1 MLTNEVFWK
10 MDLRCIYKNGIAEE
24 IGKGFYVYVIIN
36 ADKYYVGMTRDFKA
50 RIAGHLHS
58 NTNNIRDDESCIYI
72 LENVKKE
79 INMRILEYIWII
91 WFCLNTDCVNVA
103 RYSLSLRRGK
113 INSSNLWKIKSNYK
127 IFCDFDYIVGVKLIQ
142 QQWPNSYRIWPDS
155 EKEYFGRCL

>member
-36 ADKYYVGMTRDFKA
+36 ADKYYVGLTTDFKA
-50 RIAGHLHS
+50 RLPGHLRT

-72 LENVKKE
+72 LENVDNE
-79 INMRILEYIWII
+79 FHMRMMEYIWII
-91 WFCLNTDCVNVA
+91 WFCLNTDCVNVE
-103 RYSLSLRRGK
+103 RGTYK
-113 INSSNLWKIKSNYK
+113 VRKGYINRGNLWYIASNYK
-127 IFCDFDYIVGVKLIQ
+127 IFCDFDYIVGVKLLQ
-142 QQWPNSYRIWPDS
+142 GHQKSSNS